1 MKGRE
6 ETTNLSSL
14 LVREHRAPGRR
25 PRETKVSEERRVGHL
40 QSAPSCAVAAQKEGE
55 SSSVRQ
61 IILDAWWVSTVRLG
75 GGDGVTKVREER

>member
-1 MKGRE
+1 MKERE
-6 ETTNLSSL
+6 EATNLSSL
-14 LVREHRAPGRR
+14 LVSEHRTSGWR
-25 PRETKVSEERRVGHL
+25 PREAKVSEERGVGHL
-40 QSAPSCAVAAQKEGE
+40 QSAPSCVVSAQKEGK